1 MKKQKQKILINCT
14 TELNSALAFI
24 VFKLRYLIINNLFIT
39 LNCTCFSFPNR
50 APLQSVC
57 GIFKS
62 WELSLSVLTRLWDCG
77 IPAMKKKTA
86 RQSKCTF
93 GLLASWLQDL
103 RCIFAWIIKHY
114 GIHFYLKISSFHSR
128 QWIKASFVGLCL
140 CSVSF

>member
-1 MKKQKQKILINCT
+1 MKKQKQKQKILINCT

-62 WELSLSVLTRLWDCG
+62 WELSLSVLTRLWACG
-77 IPAMKKKTA
+77 IPAMKKKNSTTIKMHIWA
-86 RQSKCTF
+86 IGFLTSRPKMYFCMDNQTLRYTF
-93 GLLASWLQDL
+93 LLENKFIPLQT
-103 RCIFAWIIKHY
+103 
-114 GIHFYLKISSFHSR
+114 
-128 QWIKASFVGLCL
+128 VN
-140 CSVSF
+140 